1 MIWRNDAEAVNI
13 VKKSKGLKVFEEV
26 KLPDDLTEEI
36 PEIVDIRLSKD
47 EKESQENSVYVVV
60 FFISLFMSIS
70 FNFFF

>member
-1 MIWRNDAEAVNI
+1 MIWRNDAEAINI